1 MEYKHKIASLDD
13 IPSIK
18 QLISLSID
26 KNMANLLSENELEA
40 SRESMGLDTTLIKDQ
55 TYFLIYKDNL
65 LIGSGGFSFRETLFG
80 GNHTPNRSD
89 HLLDPNKHS
98 AKIRAMYT
106 HPNWTRRGVGTYI
119 LYLAEQEAEKLGFK
133 SYELMATVSGILLYE
148 KRGYEVKEEIDYVS
162 ERGNK
167 VRMYHM
173 KKTKK

>member
-1 MEYKHKIASLDD
+1 MKFKPKIASLND

-18 QLISLSID
+18 QLIYLSID
-26 KNMANLLSENELEA
+26 KNMGSLLSENELEA
-40 SRESMGLDTTLIKDQ
+40 SRESMGLDTKLIKDQ
-55 TYFLIYKDNL
+55 TYFLIYKDNF

-106 HPNWTRRGVGTYI
+106 HPNWTRQGVGTYI
-119 LYLAEQEAEKLGFK
+119 LDLAEQEAEKLGFK

-148 KRGYEVKEEIDYVS
+148 KRGYKVMEKVDYVS
-162 ERGNK
+162 KSGNK
-167 VRMYHM
+167 VPMYHM
-173 KKTKK
+173 KKNKK